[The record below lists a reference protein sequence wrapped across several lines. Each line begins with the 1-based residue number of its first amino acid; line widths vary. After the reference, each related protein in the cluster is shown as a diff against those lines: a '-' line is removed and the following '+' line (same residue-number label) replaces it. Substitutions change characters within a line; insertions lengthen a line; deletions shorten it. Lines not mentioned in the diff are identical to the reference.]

1 MAKANTATRGAL
13 QDVPFLWEGRDKRG
27 RRVTGKSLARDDKAL
42 RVILRTQGIAPL
54 SVRRQSTRGRRGKV
68 SPNDIAVFS
77 RQTATMLSAGV
88 PLVQGFEIV
97 GAGLEKAA
105 MQKLVQDIRT
115 DIEGGSSLREALS
128 RRPEHFSDL
137 YVNLVAAGEQAGALD
152 TLLDKIANY
161 LEKTEALKKKVRKAM
176 VYPAMVLAMA
186 VLVTIALM
194 VWVIPQF
201 ESLFAGFGAE
211 LPFFTQVVINLSRAV
226 NHNLVLVLLV
236 LIGGP
241 WGIYTWVNRSA
252 PVRAWLSRTALQ
264 LPAIG
269 PILRNSA
276 LARYCRTLATLF
288 SAGVP
293 LVEALESVAGA
304 TGNSVY
310 RDAVLRVREEV
321 ATGQRLQRAM
331 DNTGLFPNLIVQ
343 MIGVGEE
350 AGALDTMA
358 AKVATFYETEVDN
371 AVDALADMLEPIIM
385 AVLGTLIGGL
395 VMSMY
400 LPIFKLGGA
409 V

>member
-1 MAKANTATRGAL
+1 MAKATTATRKIA
-13 QDVPFLWEGRDKRG
+13 QDITFLWQGRDKRG
-27 RRVTGKSLARDDKAL
+27 RRVTGKSTARDDKAL
-42 RVILRTQGIAPL
+42 RVTLRTQGIAPL
-54 SVRRQSTRGRRGKV
+54 SVRKQSTSGRRGKV
-68 SPNDIAVFS
+68 TPEDIAVFS
-77 RQTATMLSAGV
+77 RQTATMLAAGI

-97 GAGLEKAA
+97 GSGLEKAS
-105 MQKLVQDIRT
+105 MQKLVQDLRT
-115 DIEGGSSLREALS
+115 DIEGGSSLRETLA
-128 RRPEHFSDL
+128 RRPQHFSEL

-152 TLLDKIANY
+152 TLLEKIATY
-161 LEKTEALKKKVRKAM
+161 LEKTEALKKKVRKAL
-176 VYPAMVLAMA
+176 VYPTMVLLVAL
-186 VLVTIALM
+186 VVTIGLL
-194 VWVIPQF
+194 VYVIPQF

-211 LPFFTQVVINLSRAV
+211 LPPFTQFVITLSRGV
-226 NHNLVLVLLV
+226 NNHLFLVLLT

-241 WGIYTWVNRSA
+241 WAIMAWIKRSA
-252 PVRAWLSRTALQ
+252 PVRETLSRWALDI
-264 LPAIG
+264 PVIG

-276 LARYCRTLATLF
+276 LARYCRTLSTLF

-304 TGNSVY
+304 TGNTVY
-310 RDAVLRVREEV
+310 RDAVMRIREEV

-343 MIGVGEE
+343 MIGIGEE

-358 AKVATFYETEVDN
+358 GKVASFYEAEVDA
-371 AVDALADMLEPIIM
+371 AVDAMASLLEPIIM
-385 AVLGTLIGGL
+385 AILGVLIGGL

>member
-1 MAKANTATRGAL
+1 MAKSPTAGRNL
-13 QDVPFLWEGRDKRG
+13 IQDVTFLWEGKDKRG
-27 RRVTGKSLARDDKAL
+27 RRITGKTLARDDKAL
-42 RVILRTQGIAPL
+42 RVTLRTQGIAPT
-54 SVRRQSTRGRRGKV
+54 SVRKQSTRGRRGKIT
-68 SPNDIAVFS
+68 PEDIAVFS
-77 RQTATMLSAGV
+77 RQTATMLSAGI

-97 GAGLEKAA
+97 GSGLEKTS
-105 MQKLVQDIRT
+105 MQKLVQDLRT

-152 TLLDKIANY
+152 TLLEKIATY
-161 LEKTEALKKKVRKAM
+161 LEKTEAIKKKVRKALT
-176 VYPAMVLAMA
+176 YPVMVLIVAI
-186 VLVTIALM
+186 LVTIGLL
-194 VWVIPQF
+194 VYVIPQF

-211 LPFFTQVVINLSRAV
+211 LPAFTQFVINLSRGIN
-226 NHNLVLVLLV
+226 NHLLLV
-236 LIGGP
+236 IAVMVGGP
-241 WGIYTWVNRSA
+241 WGLFTWIKRSP
-252 PVRAWLSRTALQ
+252 PVQETLSRLALNI
-264 LPAIG
+264 PVIG

-276 LARYCRTLATLF
+276 LARYCRTLSTLF
-288 SAGVP
+288 TAGVP

-304 TGNSVY
+304 TGNTVY
-310 RDAVLRVREEV
+310 RDAVMRVREDV

-331 DNTGLFPNLIVQ
+331 DATGLFPNLIVQ

-358 AKVATFYETEVDN
+358 GKVASFYEAEVD
-371 AVDALADMLEPIIM
+371 ASVDALASMLEPIIM
-385 AVLGTLIGGL
+385 GILGILIGGL